1 MRQRLASA
9 VFLAVLLS
17 ACQDRRGAPP
27 PASVQD
33 SFAVPAR
40 TSAPAPEQMEKLK
53 ALGDVRD
60 GAAPA
65 EASGGSAA
73 PPNDPIASM
82 AAALKL
88 IRNGRMTIEVAS
100 YDEALRRAGALA
112 TGAGGYVSEAQ
123 ADRAETGKRRGTVT
137 LRIPARAFDE
147 ARAGLGQLGQV
158 RAESFTTQDVTKAY
172 SDLET
177 RLRVKRETLGRLVE
191 LLRNR
196 TGRLS
201 DVLEA
206 EREIARV
213 NEEIEQMEGERRFYD
228 QQVSLSTLGLELYEP
243 QALVTSSALAPI
255 REALGR
261 AAEVLA
267 QSVAALVYL
276 TVVLIPWL
284 LAAFVAWKLVRRLRR
299 KRA

>member
-1 MRQRLASA
+1 MRQRAA
-9 VFLAVLLS
+9 WVVFSTVLLS
-17 ACQDRRGAPP
+17 ACVERHADAP
-27 PASVQD
+27 Q
-33 SFAVPAR
+33 
-40 TSAPAPEQMEKLK
+40 SAPVPDQAAVARPQEALK
-53 ALGDVRD
+53 ALGYV
-60 GAAPA
+60 A
-65 EASGGSAA
+65 EAGRTVAA
-73 PPNDPIASM
+73 DPVASM
-82 AAALKL
+82 TAALKL

-100 YDEALRRAGALA
+100 YDEALRRVGALA
-112 TGAGGYVSEAQ
+112 TGVGGYVSEAQ

-147 ARAGLGQLGQV
+147 TRSGLGQLGQV
-158 RAESFTTQDVTKAY
+158 RAETFTTQDVTKAY

-177 RLRVKRETLGRLVE
+177 RLRVKRETLGRLVD

-228 QQVSLSTLGLELYEP
+228 QQVSLSTLTLELHEP

-276 TVVLIPWL
+276 TMVLIPWL
-284 LAAFVAWKLVRRLRR
+284 LAAVLGWKLVRRLRR
-299 KRA
+299 RHA